1 MTYISFKTFTTKLLT
16 FFSNEMVECNYNI
29 NDYTAD
35 IYFPEYNIVVEIY
48 DVDEEILR
56 VKEFEQ
62 NTNNCMLINVSF
74 NKHHFNSFIET
85 MKIKSFLFN
94 VAKIK
99 SSDDDKL
106 ITRLNSKIKLIH
118 DTLLECK
125 KLIA

>member
-1 MTYISFKTFTTKLLT
+1 MTYESFKTFKTKLLT
-16 FFSNEMVECNYNI
+16 FFSNERVECNYNI

-56 VKEFEQ
+56 VTKFEQ
-62 NTNNCMLINVSF
+62 NTSNCMLINVSL
-74 NKHHFNSFIET
+74 NKHHFDSFTET
-85 MKIKSFLFN
+85 IKIKSFLFN

>member
-1 MTYISFKTFTTKLLT
+1 MTYESFKTFKKKLLT
-16 FFSNEMVECNYNI
+16 FFSNEIVECNYNI

-56 VKEFEQ
+56 VTKFEQ
-62 NTNNCMLINVSF
+62 NTSNCMLINVSL
-74 NKHHFNSFIET
+74 NKHHFDSFTET
-85 MKIKSFLFN
+85 IKIKSFLFN

>member
-1 MTYISFKTFTTKLLT
+1 
-16 FFSNEMVECNYNI
+16 MVECNYNI